1 MLRFIESNKMPN
13 LSIIT
18 INYNNLPGLQKT
30 MQSVF
35 EQTFTDYE
43 YIIIDGGSTDGS
55 KEYIHQYA
63 NKLAYWVSEKDKGI
77 YDAINKGILKANG
90 EYCMFLNSGDFLLRT
105 NVLESAFKIVE
116 NNDSDIYYADVCLEE
131 VNGETWV
138 QHHAPVLDLKFL
150 QKRTLNHQASLI
162 RSSLFNELG
171 LYNLDH
177 GLAADYAFYL
187 KAFLSK
193 KKFLYISDVWVQY
206 KRDGISSNNMQT
218 YMEQMQTIW
227 RSMVPLE
234 IRQKIE
240 HDSAA
245 NQQGASNSFFKKIY
259 SLVAKHK
266 N

>member
-90 EYCMFLNSGDFLLRT
+90 EYCMFLNSGDFLLRN
-105 NVLESAFKIVE
+105 NVLESAFEVVNK
-116 NNDSDIYYADVCLEE
+116 NNADIYYADVCLQEIT
-131 VNGETWV
+131 GETCV
-138 QHHAPVLDLKFL
+138 QQHAPLMNLKFL
-150 QKRTLNHQASLI
+150 QHRTLNHQSSLI
-162 RSSLFNELG
+162 RRSLFDELG
-171 LYNLDH
+171 LYDETH

-187 KAFLSK
+187 NAFLNK
-193 KKFLYISDVWVQY
+193 KIFLYISDVWVQY

-227 RSMVPLE
+227 RAIVPLE

-240 HDSAA
+240 HDSAS
-245 NQQGASNSFFKKIY
+245 NQSGASNSIFKKIY